1 MGRHPPEQPIPDLF
15 STATVRDVFTA
26 ASETKYPDSD
36 ARKRTAT
43 AHLAQA
49 FA

>member
-1 MGRHPPEQPIPDLF
+1 MGGHPPEQPIPDLF
-15 STATVRDVFTA
+15 STATVRDAFTA
-26 ASETKYPDSD
+26 ASETKYLDSD

-43 AHLAQA
+43 AHLAQE